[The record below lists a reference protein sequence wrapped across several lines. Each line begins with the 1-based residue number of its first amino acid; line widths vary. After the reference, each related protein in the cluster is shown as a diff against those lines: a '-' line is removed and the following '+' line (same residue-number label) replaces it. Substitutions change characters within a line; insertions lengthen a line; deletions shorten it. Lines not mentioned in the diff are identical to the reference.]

1 MKRKKQDKKQEERV
15 KRPPLQI
22 FNPET
27 GEYRPAVTLIRRG
40 WDGPKFFM
48 GFQDAFIELAKKKLP
63 AGAKNILLLIL
74 GKIDYENELK
84 LSQAEI
90 AKLLGMRKQNVS
102 RAITQLV
109 KAGVLQPQDPKRHT
123 RIRLNN
129 RYAWRGTLKTLR
141 ARQGSLADTNKTKDA
156 DTQ

>member
-1 MKRKKQDKKQEERV
+1 MGRAKQPKREEQV

-27 GEYRPAVTLIRRG
+27 DEYRPAITLLRRG
-40 WDGPKFFM
+40 WNGPGFFM
-48 GFQDAFIELAKKKLP
+48 GFQKAFIELAKKKLP
-63 AGAKNILLLIL
+63 SGAKNVLLLIL
-74 GKIDYENELK
+74 GKIEYENELK
-84 LSQAEI
+84 MSQAEI
-90 AKLLGMRKQNVS
+90 AKFLGMRKQNVS

-129 RYAWRGTLKTLR
+129 KYAWRGTLKNLR
-141 ARQGSLADTNKTKDA
+141 ARQQSLAYTTKTKDP
-156 DTQ
+156 DS

>member
-1 MKRKKQDKKQEERV
+1 MGRAKQAKKEERI

-27 GEYRPAVTLIRRG
+27 DEYRPAITLLRRG
-40 WDGPKFFM
+40 WNGPGFFM
-48 GFQDAFIELAKKKLP
+48 GFQKAFIELAKKKLP
-63 AGAKNILLLIL
+63 SGAKNILLLIL

-84 LSQAEI
+84 ISQAEI

-109 KAGVLQPQDPKRHT
+109 KAGVLQPQDPKRHM

-129 RYAWRGTLKTLR
+129 KYAWRGTLKSLR
-141 ARQGSLADTNKTKDA
+141 MRQNSLSDTTKTNN
-156 DTQ
+156 TTPES